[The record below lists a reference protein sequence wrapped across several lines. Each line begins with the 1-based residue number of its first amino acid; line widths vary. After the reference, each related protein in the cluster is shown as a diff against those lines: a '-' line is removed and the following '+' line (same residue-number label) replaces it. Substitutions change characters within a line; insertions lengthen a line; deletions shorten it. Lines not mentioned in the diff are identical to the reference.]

1 MPLSGCAYGTNLT
14 PVKCVINS
22 ALRLIM
28 LKLGSLKIK
37 RDGMMLAMEF
47 SKLLQQRGSTVRTA
61 CIAAR
66 VLNGG
71 TQPYKHP
78 SSSSSLSPPPVQVVR
93 LPLYRSVSA
102 GTLPVNS
109 LHTYASLA
117 AKQTPYSNFGHKT
130 RPSSGYSKFY
140 FALLGGSLLL
150 FFGFDGMTMLAKWL
164 KVDAAAV
171 EGQSSEAVEHDDEGK
186 KTKKKKIGFRDRKI
200 IGYEDRIRAYSTPDK
215 IFRYFATLKVQINS
229 GVWEVFMTPEDFVRS
244 ITPGIKQ
251 PEGLGLDQFRK
262 FDPKKDNLFE
272 MREKLDDMCEVSHD
286 SIFYRLGQ
294 TGLISFSDYIFLLTV
309 LSTPPRNFEIGFR
322 MFDLNGDGEVEY
334 TEFQKVHD
342 VVQSQTSIGM
352 RHRDHANTGSV
363 NKGMS
368 SSLLTYFFG
377 VDSKK
382 KLTVQGFLD
391 FQRQLQTEI
400 LKIEF
405 NRYKQDD
412 DTISEK
418 DFGNVLITYAGMPEK
433 KKLRMLKRVKKKFKE
448 NPRGIGFSEYTAFWL
463 FLKSINDVDT
473 ALSFYHLAGVSI
485 DMETFRHVARTVAHV
500 ELSDHVIDVVFTLF
514 DENNDG
520 QLSNKEFVSV
530 MKQRVMRGLEKPK
543 DTGLIKLL
551 NAMWKCGKSQTQTFI
566 D

>member
-1 MPLSGCAYGTNLT
+1 MW
-14 PVKCVINS
+14 
-22 ALRLIM
+22 
-28 LKLGSLKIK
+28 KLGSFKVK
-37 RDGMMLAMEF
+37 REGTMLAMEF
-47 SKLLQQRGSTVRTA
+47 AKLLQQRGSALRTVCMA
-61 CIAAR
+61 PR
-66 VLNGG
+66 VFSRASH
-71 TQPYKHP
+71 THKHP
-78 SSSSSLSPPPVQVVR
+78 SSLSSLPPVHVVC
-93 LPLYRSVSA
+93 LPLYRSPSA
-102 GTLPVNS
+102 GSLPLNS
-109 LHTYASLA
+109 LHTLASLT

-130 RPSSGYSKFY
+130 RPSSGYTKFY
-140 FALLGGSLLL
+140 FALLGGALLL
-150 FFGFDGMTMLAKWL
+150 FLGFDGMTMLAKWL

-262 FDPKKDNLFE
+262 FDPKSQTTSREGN
-272 MREKLDDMCEVSHD
+272 REKLDDMCEVSRD
-286 SIFYRLGQ
+286 SIFYKLGQ

>member
-1 MPLSGCAYGTNLT
+1 MW
-14 PVKCVINS
+14 
-22 ALRLIM
+22 
-28 LKLGSLKIK
+28 KLGSFKIK
-37 RDGMMLAMEF
+37 REGTMLAMEF
-47 SKLLQQRGSTVRTA
+47 AKLLQQRGSAVRTVCMA
-61 CIAAR
+61 PR
-66 VLNGG
+66 VFGG
-71 TQPYKHP
+71 ASHTHKHP
-78 SSSSSLSPPPVQVVR
+78 SSLSSLPPVHVVC
-93 LPLYRSVSA
+93 LPLYRSPST
-102 GTLPVNS
+102 GSLPVNS
-109 LHTYASLA
+109 LHTLACLA

-130 RPSSGYSKFY
+130 RPSSGYTKFY
-140 FALLGGSLLL
+140 FALLGGALLL
-150 FFGFDGMTMLAKWL
+150 FLGFDGMTMLAKWL

-171 EGQSSEAVEHDDEGK
+171 EGQSSETVEHDDEGK

-262 FDPKKDNLFE
+262 FDPKSQTTSREGN
-272 MREKLDDMCEVSHD
+272 REKLDDMCEVSRD
-286 SIFYRLGQ
+286 SIFYKLGQ

-448 NPRGIGFSEYTAFWL
+448 NPRGIGFREYTAFWL